1 MARNDTS
8 NIFKNYPDA
17 LTLGE
22 FAEMLGISQKL
33 ASKLIRTGEIDDLSK
48 KELIDRKHAINLFKL
63 RPMPYF
69 CYGDGNADR

>member
-33 ASKLIRTGEIDDLSK
+33 ALSMRSDKRYSRSIR
-48 KELIDRKHAINLFKL
+48 
-63 RPMPYF
+63 
-69 CYGDGNADR
+69 